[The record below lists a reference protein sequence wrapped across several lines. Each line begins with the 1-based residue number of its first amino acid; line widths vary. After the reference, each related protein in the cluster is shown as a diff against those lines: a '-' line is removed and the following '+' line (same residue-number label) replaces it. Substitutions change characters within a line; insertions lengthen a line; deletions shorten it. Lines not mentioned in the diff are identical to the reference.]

1 MPERIAIPGSAP
13 AVQDHKSVVRDEFTK
28 QADAYAVAAVI
39 TSEERLARLVAAIAP
54 RPSDRAV
61 EVATGPGHVA
71 MALAARCAE
80 VTGLDLTDAPLKIAD
95 RIRAERGLANV
106 SFRSGD
112 AENLPFKDGEF
123 DIAACRFAF
132 HHFEQPERV
141 LAEMRRVCRPG
152 GTVAVEDLYASE
164 MPERAAYMN
173 RIERLRD
180 HSHTGAL
187 PLGELIAMYAR
198 AGIEILR
205 LYSDEIAVD
214 VAQWFATAQTAAE
227 DVAEVNRMLAEDMRG
242 DLSGMRPYI
251 RDGRLFFSQRTVA
264 LVGRRL

>member
-1 MPERIAIPGSAP
+1 MPQSASSGH
-13 AVQDHKSVVRDEFTK
+13 DHKSIVREEFTK
-28 QADAYAVAAVI
+28 QADAYAAAAVI
-39 TSEERLARLVAAIAP
+39 ASEERLARLVAAIAP

-80 VTGLDLTDAPLKIAD
+80 VTGLDLTDAPLKIAE
-95 RIRAERGLANV
+95 RTRNQRGLGNV

-112 AENLPFKDGEF
+112 AENLPFEEGEF
-123 DIAACRFAF
+123 DIAVCRFAF
-132 HHFEQPERV
+132 HHFEQPEKV

-164 MPERAAYMN
+164 MPDRAACLN

-180 HSHTGAL
+180 HSHTAAL
-187 PLGELIAMYAR
+187 PLGGLIAMYAR
-198 AGIEILR
+198 AGIEIIR

-214 VAQWFATAQTAAE
+214 AEQWFATAQTAAD
-227 DVAEVNRMLAEDMRG
+227 DVAEVNRLLAEDMRR
-242 DLSGMRPYI
+242 DLSGMRPFV
-251 RDGRLFFSQRTVA
+251 RDGRLFFWQRTVA
-264 LVGRRL
+264 LIGRRL